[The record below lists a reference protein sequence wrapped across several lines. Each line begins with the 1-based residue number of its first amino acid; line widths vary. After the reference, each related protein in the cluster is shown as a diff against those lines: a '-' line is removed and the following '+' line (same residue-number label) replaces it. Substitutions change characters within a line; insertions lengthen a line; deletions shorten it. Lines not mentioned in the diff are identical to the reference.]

1 MRELNMYELD
11 IGTRDKYIDQ
21 IEKQIC
27 AKRELLMNKR
37 RTLQDANGKNKYL
50 TGVRNDYLKY
60 QQYIMGQR
68 KKQMDQMNILS
79 KHIDDI
85 IDKNKLTDKDL
96 ADARREQDIVLKEI
110 EGIKGGVDELISE

>member
-1 MRELNMYELD
+1 
-11 IGTRDKYIDQ
+11 
-21 IEKQIC
+21 
-27 AKRELLMNKR
+27 
-37 RTLQDANGKNKYL
+37 
-50 TGVRNDYLKY
+50 
-60 QQYIMGQR
+60 MGQR

>member
-1 MRELNMYELD
+1 MYELD

-68 KKQMDQMNILS
+68 KKQMDQMNI
-79 KHIDDI
+79 
-85 IDKNKLTDKDL
+85 DKFLFIPFLAVCCCPSFSYCCCSRVGVFRRRPRTQLLHNEAFIAELT
-96 ADARREQDIVLKEI
+96 E
-110 EGIKGGVDELISE
+110 